1 MNLYTLYM
9 YDPII
14 LIENFVFTDKQLPVN
29 KIVFVFYIT
38 FPIHNPLWVLLTVLA
53 LSHRVSI

>member
-1 MNLYTLYM
+1 M

-14 LIENFVFTDKQLPVN
+14 LRGLIENFVFTDKQLPVN